1 MILLPFC
8 SFSQNIKPKITK
20 DGYLFDTLQ
29 TKLLVKELIAK
40 DYYKSLSISYEQ
52 QLELLNKRIVI
63 SDSTIKNCK
72 KLVST
77 QDSLIESKELELQ
90 QTKRLSARENKK
102 LKKRIFLTEAGAI
115 VLFVL
120 GILI

>member
-1 MILLPFC
+1 LILLPFC